1 MESAY
6 QGVEGVQLLRQ
17 ALEKGEPYAM
27 AFVDMRM
34 PPGIDGIET
43 IIKLWE
49 LDSDLQVVICT
60 AHSDCRWN
68 ELGETRQL

>member
-17 ALEKGEPYAM
+17 ALKKGEPYAV
-27 AFVDMRM
+27 AFVDMQM

-43 IIKLWE
+43 ITKLW
-49 LDSDLQVVICT
+49 
-60 AHSDCRWN
+60 
-68 ELGETRQL
+68 